1 MATDVNELIRN
12 IIAKL
17 PSELQD
23 SAVTLSD
30 TMGKMT
36 ITQLQDLW
44 ALVMAGDTEAPL
56 KASLAAMT
64 ADELDADG
72 VLFTLQVQANAQAN
86 ADSVKAQK
94 SALSA
99 IASAILACLLA
110 AI

>member
-17 PSELQD
+17 PAELQD

-30 TMGKMT
+30 ALVKMSS
-36 ITQLQDLW
+36 TQIQDIW

-56 KASLAAMT
+56 KASLSAMT
-64 ADELDADG
+64 SDELDADG
-72 VLFTLQVQANAQAN
+72 VLFTAQVQANAQAN

-110 AI
+110 AL